1 MDASAEPGG
10 AGTRVRSTRMLSPDG
25 GIRTPFADRTPTR
38 TLAAN
43 TMQVASGDATFTLQT
58 QPTPL
63 QQRCFELLGVT
74 PRM

>member
-1 MDASAEPGG
+1 MHSF
-10 AGTRVRSTRMLSPDG
+10 
-25 GIRTPFADRTPTR
+25 RTLLNDLG

-43 TMQVASGDATFTLQT
+43 TMQVASGGATFTLQT
-58 QPTPL
+58 KPTPL